1 MMPIPRRREEAEEWL
16 RYATED
22 LETAEILL
30 GPASPKPKQAL
41 FHAQQAVEKA
51 PKAFPVFHDSLYAAG
66 VCSAPLER
74 LA

>member
-1 MMPIPRRREEAEEWL
+1 MMPIPRRREKAEEWL

-30 GPASPKPKQAL
+30 GLASPKPKQAL
-41 FHAQQAVEKA
+41 KTVL
-51 PKAFPVFHDSLYAAG
+51 VFHDSPYAPG

-74 LA
+74 LSWDRRV